1 MRTVQ
6 IEVPEEIVR
15 LIGSEQK
22 VQAEAKEALLL
33 NLVRKGQISRSKA
46 AELLGISLWD
56 LPQVLARYEIP
67 WFHYSKEDVG
77 ADLETLR
84 MRVTDEG

>member
-1 MRTVQ
+1 MKTVQ

-56 LPQVLARYEIP
+56 LPQLLAQYEIP
-67 WFHYSKEDVG
+67 WFHYRQEDVE
-77 ADLETLR
+77 ADLAMLR
-84 MRVTDEG
+84 KRAADEG